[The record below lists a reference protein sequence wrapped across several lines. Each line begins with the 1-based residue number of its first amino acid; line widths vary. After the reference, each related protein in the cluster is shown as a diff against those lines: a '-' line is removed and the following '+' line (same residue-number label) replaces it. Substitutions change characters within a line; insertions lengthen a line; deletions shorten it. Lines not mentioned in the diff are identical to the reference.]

1 MLEYVNDRAT
11 VAITALDDWDLD
23 FDTPGANRRSGQ
35 RSAELSEACVREQL
49 VPQLA
54 AYVKQKLD
62 SLSSPALLD
71 YRFSFWGKFQTDT
84 GELKLPIFHS
94 VDQEKR
100 ARLLANIS
108 AYVTE
113 LFADESGPTEPLETF
128 FLSRHLL
135 DEALF
140 PELDAEKG
148 RAVFERILDVNKSD
162 KERQAEHRANI
173 VNALRQWAEE
183 QFLPRYF
190 DITAK
195 PWQEKQYT
203 KKSGLDPASIAE
215 SEMELLLYTGVAII
229 KHEPAYSRQSG
240 VALLERAVELGSKR
254 ASLLMK
260 EGSGTIAREV
270 AFYRDEL
277 VECKANDV
285 FATVTIAIRQE
296 AAESYA
302 RALRFL
308 CALLQHGFPKSYQI
322 KLKSGVKQFLPI
334 KGLAKSATH
343 RFFANALAYPPLHPL
358 LADYAR
364 EAMEQFAW
372 YADADDE
379 KNVMP
384 GSYAVFGLG
393 LADRRYFSLV
403 EDYMGKIDEEHQSA
417 KNQFTAAFAKNA
429 RRESRDAANACRV
442 PAARNGRAE
451 AEKLRPSW
459 RRRPISACCSIC
471 CALAS
476 RMKRSTSSLSSGAAW
491 RSSRLRLPKQREKRQ
506 DC

>member
-23 FDTPGANRRSGQ
+23 FDTPGANHRSGQ

-113 LFADESGPTEPLETF
+113 LF
-128 FLSRHLL
+128 
-135 DEALF
+135 
-140 PELDAEKG
+140 
-148 RAVFERILDVNKSD
+148 
-162 KERQAEHRANI
+162 
-173 VNALRQWAEE
+173 
-183 QFLPRYF
+183 
-190 DITAK
+190 
-195 PWQEKQYT
+195 
-203 KKSGLDPASIAE
+203 
-215 SEMELLLYTGVAII
+215 
-229 KHEPAYSRQSG
+229 
-240 VALLERAVELGSKR
+240 
-254 ASLLMK
+254 
-260 EGSGTIAREV
+260 
-270 AFYRDEL
+270 
-277 VECKANDV
+277 
-285 FATVTIAIRQE
+285 
-296 AAESYA
+296 
-302 RALRFL
+302 
-308 CALLQHGFPKSYQI
+308 
-322 KLKSGVKQFLPI
+322 
-334 KGLAKSATH
+334 
-343 RFFANALAYPPLHPL
+343 
-358 LADYAR
+358 ADYAR

-451 AEKLRPSW
+451 AEN
-459 RRRPISACCSIC
+459 
-471 CALAS
+471 
-476 RMKRSTSSLSSGAAW
+476 
-491 RSSRLRLPKQREKRQ
+491 
-506 DC
+506 